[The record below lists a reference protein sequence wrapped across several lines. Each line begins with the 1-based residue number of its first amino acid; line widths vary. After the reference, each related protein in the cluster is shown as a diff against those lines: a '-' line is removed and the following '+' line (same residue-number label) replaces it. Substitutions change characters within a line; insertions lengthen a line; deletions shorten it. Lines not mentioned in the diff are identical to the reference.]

1 MCFVTGKAI
10 SFLKNYYDRIRM
22 EVAMKKSKTMMKR
35 VLTKLETIYEE
46 EDFLATILGSMKNDY
61 ECEHRLRLIDKY
73 EVRIPDNVLII
84 AVIISNTAEETNRE
98 GDYLKDIDDIIEG
111 ALLEEADETEFQ

>member
-22 EVAMKKSKTMMKR
+22 EAAMKKSKTMMKR

-61 ECEHRLRLIDKY
+61 ECEHLLRLIDKY

-84 AVIISNTAEETNRE
+84 AVIISNTGIKTHRKN
-98 GDYLKDIDDIIEG
+98 DYLKNIDDIIEG
-111 ALLEEADETEFQ
+111 ALLEEAVEIEPE

>member
-1 MCFVTGKAI
+1 
-10 SFLKNYYDRIRM
+10 
-22 EVAMKKSKTMMKR
+22 MKKSKTMMKR

-61 ECEHRLRLIDKY
+61 ECEHLLRLIDKY

-84 AVIISNTAEETNRE
+84 AVIISNTGIKTHRKN
-98 GDYLKDIDDIIEG
+98 DYLKNIDDIIEG
-111 ALLEEADETEFQ
+111 ALLEEAADTEHE

>member
-10 SFLKNYYDRIRM
+10 SFLKNYCDRTRM
-22 EVAMKKSKTMMKR
+22 EAAMKKSKTMMKR

-46 EDFLATILGSMKNDY
+46 EDFLAVILGSMKNDY
-61 ECEHRLRLIDKY
+61 ECEHLLRLIDKF

-84 AVIISNTAEETNRE
+84 AVIISNTGIKTHRKN
-98 GDYLKDIDDIIEG
+98 DYLKNIDDIIEG
-111 ALLEEADETEFQ
+111 ALLEESVDTELE